1 MCRNEVPI
9 RLCALRCVGR
19 WPFAWLYLWE
29 ETPAGWCTTPNANK
43 HNKTNKWSE
52 NIGTFDISSMLSS
65 PLSKMMSL
73 LESLFDGLSGKK
85 RKRMWRMSSWR
96 SKSCFGGK
104 IKNVQKRGTK
114 DIFFIIVV
122 IILIITGLAS
132 AAPCAGGPLN
142 GGGPLDWA
150 GQGGRRS
157 DVLHVVRQAELVE
170 ALRCIFALWRLVGWA
185 QRLGAV
191 GVAQH
196 ACGGQFVP
204 LDPRVV
210 ITDDILVVQPRQ
222 QRHLAFDPSEL
233 LTGWVHLDAFHRVV
247 TTV

>member
-1 MCRNEVPI
+1 MRCRSDSVLSVVSDAGLLLGSTCGRKHQLVGAPRQTLTDITKLINEVKILEPLTS
-9 RLCALRCVGR
+9 RPCFHLHYQKWCHSLSHCLM
-19 WPFAWLYLWE
+19 AWV
-29 ETPAGWCTTPNANK
+29 
-43 HNKTNKWSE
+43 
-52 NIGTFDISSMLSS
+52 
-65 PLSKMMSL
+65 
-73 LESLFDGLSGKK
+73 GKK
-85 RKRMWRMSSWR
+85 RKRMWCMSSWR
-96 SKSCFGGK
+96 SKSSFGGK

-196 ACGGQFVP
+196 TCGRQFVP